1 MLRNMFLAMV
11 PMLSLTMTS
20 TVVSAAEPTSATTYH
35 TAEVDGR
42 KVFYR
47 EAGNPKAPAI
57 VLLHGFPS
65 SSHMYRDLIPALAG
79 KFHVIAPD
87 MVGFGYSEAPS
98 PAEFTYSFD
107 KLASVTQGLLDKLG
121 VKSYGLYMQD
131 YGGPVGLRLATA
143 HPERVTGLVIQN
155 ANAYMDGI
163 GKPLADVFLPFWAE
177 RNATTEAAA
186 RAFLTPA
193 TTQFQY
199 TAGARNP
206 AGLNPD
212 AWTHDQ
218 ALLDRPGNADIQL
231 TLFQDYQSNVA
242 LYDTWHEYFRRHQP
256 RTLIVWG
263 KNDPLFIA
271 PGAEAFK
278 RDLPK
283 AKLVWLDGGHFA
295 LEENVPTV
303 AAEIIG
309 LFGRK

>member
-20 TVVSAAEPTSATTYH
+20 AVVSAAEATSATTYH

-47 EAGNPKAPAI
+47 EAGNSKAPAI

-65 SSHMYRDLIPALAG
+65 SSHMYRDLIPVLAG

-87 MVGFGYSEAPS
+87 MIGFGYSDAPS

-163 GKPLADVFLPFWAE
+163 GKPLADVFLPFWNE
-177 RNATTEAAA
+177 RNVTTEAAA
-186 RAFLTPA
+186 RAFLTLA
-193 TTQFQY
+193 TTKFQY

-242 LYDTWHEYFRRHQP
+242 LYDTWHDYFRRHQP

-278 RDLPK
+278 RDMPK

-303 AAEIIG
+303 ATEIIR
-309 LFGRK
+309 LFSRK

>member
-1 MLRNMFLAMV
+1 MFRNMVLALL
-11 PMLSLTMTS
+11 PMLPLTMAGAMAG
-20 TVVSAAEPTSATTYH
+20 AAEAPVTSYH
-35 TAEVDGR
+35 TTQVDGR
-42 KVFYR
+42 TVFYR
-47 EAGNPKAPAI
+47 EAGNRKAQTI

-87 MVGFGYSEAPS
+87 MIGFGYSDAPPPS
-98 PAEFTYSFD
+98 EFSYSFD
-107 KLASVTQGLLDKLG
+107 SLAAVTQGLLDKLG
-121 VKSYGLYMQD
+121 VTSYGLYMQD

-163 GKPLADVFLPFWAE
+163 GKPLADVFLPFWNQ

-193 TTQFQY
+193 TTRFQY

-242 LYDTWHEYFRRHQP
+242 LYDAWHDYFRRHQP
-256 RTLIVWG
+256 PTLIVWG
-263 KNDPLFIA
+263 RNDPLFIA

-283 AKLVWLDGGHFA
+283 AKLVWLEGGHFA
-295 LEENVPTV
+295 LEENVPAV
-303 AAEIIG
+303 AAEIIA
-309 LFGRK
+309 LFRRG